1 MTNIENSL
9 SPEST
14 VSRLVILLNAV
25 SLHVPALVQIPFRY
39 ASTAAA
45 MDLAVEIHA
54 VGQSVTLFR
63 RGANLV
69 GVDGQIKQAFEL
81 GVEIFVCPVA
91 LAEAGMTE
99 LDLVPEVSGIRGA
112 ASLLVAGFAPGAR
125 FMVF

>member
-1 MTNIENSL
+1 MTNIENML
-9 SPEST
+9 SPESA

-25 SLHVPALVQIPFRY
+25 SMDVPALAQIPFRY

-54 VGQSVTLFR
+54 VSHSVTLFR
-63 RGANLV
+63 RGANLA

-99 LDLVPEVSGIRGA
+99 LDLVPEVSGVRGA